1 MMEPSG
7 TGHMCQV
14 GQNRAGISGRKLM
27 NPSSS
32 LHQATET
39 LATLSDPVRLRIL
52 HLLWKSGEVCVCHL
66 HLSLELP
73 QPTVSRH
80 LARLRRDR
88 LVAIR
93 KEGHWIH
100 YRADLQQD
108 PLAGAIFTSLAMGL
122 AQDKI
127 LSDDIARLG
136 SVRSSECIIPVDKI
150 FA

>member
-1 MMEPSG
+1 
-7 TGHMCQV
+7 
-14 GQNRAGISGRKLM
+14 
-27 NPSSS
+27 
-32 LHQATET
+32 
-39 LATLSDPVRLRIL
+39 
-52 HLLWKSGEVCVCHL
+52 
-66 HLSLELP
+66 
-73 QPTVSRH
+73 
-80 LARLRRDR
+80 
-88 LVAIR
+88 VAIR

-127 LSDDIARLG
+127 LSDDIARLT

>member
-1 MMEPSG
+1 
-7 TGHMCQV
+7 
-14 GQNRAGISGRKLM
+14 M

-32 LHQATET
+32 LSQATTT

-66 HLSLELP
+66 HLSLGLP

-80 LARLRRDR
+80 LSRLRRDR

-122 AQDKI
+122 SQDPM
-127 LSDDIARLG
+127 LSEDIARLA
-136 SVRSSECIIPVDKI
+136 SVRSSECVVPVHQI

>member
-1 MMEPSG
+1 M
-7 TGHMCQV
+7 
-14 GQNRAGISGRKLM
+14 KLS
-27 NPSSS
+27 PA
-32 LHQATET
+32 LTKATQI

-52 HLLWKSGEVCVCHL
+52 HLLWRSGEVCVCHL

-80 LARLRRDR
+80 LSRLRRDR

-93 KEGHWIH
+93 KDGHWIH
-100 YRADLQQD
+100 YRADLLQE

-122 AQDKI
+122 AHETT
-127 LSDDIARLG
+127 LADDISRLACLK
-136 SVRSSECIIPVDKI
+136 SSQCLIPTDEV

>member
-1 MMEPSG
+1 MSG
-7 TGHMCQV
+7 TGQMCQV

-32 LHQATET
+32 LSQATKT

-52 HLLWKSGEVCVCHL
+52 HLLWRSGEVCVCHL

-80 LARLRRDR
+80 LSRLRRDR

-122 AQDKI
+122 AQDPM
-127 LSDDIARLG
+127 LADDIARLA
-136 SVRSSECIIPVDKI
+136 SVRSSECVIPVDQI